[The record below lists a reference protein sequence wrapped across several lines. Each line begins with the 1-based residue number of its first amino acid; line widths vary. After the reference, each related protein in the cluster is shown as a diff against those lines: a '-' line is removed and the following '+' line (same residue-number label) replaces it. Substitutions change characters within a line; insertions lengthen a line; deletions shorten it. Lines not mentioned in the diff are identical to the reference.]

1 MGRSVPGSRAGR
13 CRWCALLTLSLLAT
27 GTGCAI
33 NGLGTIAARVERA
46 DGALVYTTYAPGLSL
61 RTRAEERGAVLGFTE
76 RTCIA
81 LLDVQA
87 PLSGFYLGRLPAYPA
102 HCYARHL
109 TAWGTE
115 LRTSAPD
122 FSFTVGYRDT
132 ALLAWVHEGEDVS
145 YDLYYDTTQPSHT
158 HLEVHPL

>member
-1 MGRSVPGSRAGR
+1 MGRSTSRIWAGMNR
-13 CRWCALLTLSLLAT
+13 LRVLVAVGVLTSST
-27 GTGCAI
+27 SCAI

-61 RTRAEERGAVLGFTE
+61 RTSAEERGGALGYTE

-81 LLDVQA
+81 LLDAQA

-109 TAWGTE
+109 TAWGIE

-122 FSFTVGYRDT
+122 FSFTVGYRDS
-132 ALLAWVHEGEDVS
+132 ALLAWVHEGDDVS

-158 HLEVHPL
+158 HLEVHIP

>member
-1 MGRSVPGSRAGR
+1 MGRAVLGGGVGR
-13 CRWCALLTLSLLAT
+13 CRWRALMILALLVS
-27 GTGCAI
+27 GTGCAV

-46 DGALVYTTYAPGLSL
+46 EGALVYTTYAPGLSL
-61 RTRAEERGAVLGFTE
+61 RTRAEERGGALGYTE

-81 LLDVQA
+81 LLDAQA
-87 PLSGFYLGRLPAYPA
+87 PLSGFYLGRLPPYPA

-132 ALLAWVHEGEDVS
+132 ALLAWVHEGDDVS

-158 HLEVHPL
+158 HLEVHTP